1 MNSLHIV
8 VGPPGSG
15 KTTYGKKLAK
25 DLNAAFL
32 DIDTVTEKLVQSA
45 QSYAGKDPNDRDSP
59 EFKEAFRMPIYD
71 TLFAIAKE
79 NLPSTD
85 VVLTGPFT
93 AESRD
98 ASWLDK
104 LKSDFQTNVQIHH
117 VYCSVEERLQR
128 MKERNNPRDLPK
140 LADWESYIQYYGEEK
155 RPPFPHVYIDTSS

>member
-1 MNSLHIV
+1 MNSLHII

-59 EFKEAFRMPIYD
+59 EFKDAFRIPIYD

-79 NLPSTD
+79 NLPSAN
-85 VVLTGPFT
+85 VVLTAPFT
-93 AESRD
+93 TELRN

-104 LKSDFQTNVQIHH
+104 LKSDFETNVEIHY
-117 VYCSVEERLQR
+117 VYCIAEERFRR
-128 MKERNNPRDLPK
+128 MKERDNPRDLPK
-140 LADWESYIQYYGEEK
+140 LADWENYIEYYGEEQ
-155 RPPFPHVYIDTSS
+155 RPTFPHVYIDTSS